1 MLDAVVFFLHH
12 HQNSAAAPVYLPA
25 NTTTTCFSNL
35 GEVAD
40 KKKLYNRI
48 FQFCDCAQEK
58 KKIPLSSSHINYLL
72 FFFWLFIISFNQC
85 KFQRIPKTKC
95 IRTGTENEHDQQK
108 INRLTQGERKEWFQ
122 KKKRNVWEGR
132 IVRTGNKDIPFI
144 KREAI
149 LLHGSPGVINERETA
164 RSSVTYRVG
173 FYEQ

>member
-108 INRLTQGERKEWFQ
+108 INRLTQGEKRMI
-122 KKKRNVWEGR
+122 KKKKEMFGK
-132 IVRTGNKDIPFI
+132 G
-144 KREAI
+144 E
-149 LLHGSPGVINERETA
+149 L
-164 RSSVTYRVG
+164 
-173 FYEQ
+173 YEQATRISHS